1 MLLLQD
7 LLLPL
12 QTLDL
17 HPVRQSSESSQF
29 SNVLTRTNRYQV
41 NTHLL
46 LDLLPSGLVP
56 ELTVNLPNLLTVN
69 NRNLNTEH
77 LNKPPNTVL
86 LPSSNPNTV
95 NLSNPLTVQLPLALK
110 LEEQV
115 EILPLAILKSFSNC
129 YVRP

>member
-77 LNKPPNTVL
+77 LNKPPNTV
-86 LPSSNPNTV
+86 